1 MYRRP
6 LPRPRRR
13 IDQNGGLWIDGEF
26 FMGRYRAP
34 PMPPRIA
41 LTDRVTGEIKVLSHT
56 AGAGAIELVDV
67 NPRWP
72 DVHIYGVNGEPWYF
86 DGTTHWRIYLSN
98 GTIHAGQSSTAGSS
112 ARILTRRGYDTTVLE
127 ITADAAGSVVYTQVE
142 L

>member
-41 LTDRVTGEIKVLSHT
+41 LTDRVTGEVKVLSHT
-56 AGAGAIELVDV
+56 AGAGAVEFVDID
-67 NPRWP
+67 PRWP
-72 DVHIYGVNGEPWYF
+72 DVIIYGHLQEPWYF
-86 DGTTHWRIYLSN
+86 DGTTHWRMVFSN
-98 GTIHAGQSSTAGSS
+98 GIINPTASSTAGSS